1 VRCTQSLEN
10 PRFSG
15 AFSVQLAYG
24 FGSRM
29 IHWKRRFLALARQR
43 RNAVTAR
50 LRSETIPVKE
60 TAMLH
65 YAIVFLVIALIAA
78 VLGFGGI
85 AGAAAGIAK
94 ILFLVFLVLFI
105 VSLFMGRRSPPV

>member
-1 VRCTQSLEN
+1 MKWLEIPLGLSFN
-10 PRFSG
+10 W
-15 AFSVQLAYG
+15 
-24 FGSRM
+24 RM
-29 IHWKRRFLALARQR
+29 ASAHRRFIAKGFSYARSKNEETR
-43 RNAVTAR
+43 WSRVFGA
-50 LRSETIPVKE
+50 SEPSLFSE

-94 ILFLVFLVLFI
+94 ILFVVFLVLFI
-105 VSLFMGRRSPPV
+105 VSLIMGRRTPRV

>member
-1 VRCTQSLEN
+1 MLSARLRNKRHSTARWVQLTDDSLREW
-10 PRFSG
+10 PPKRARKTPLRARFSG
-15 AFSVQLAYG
+15 PSTQGA
-24 FGSRM
+24 
-29 IHWKRRFLALARQR
+29 K
-43 RNAVTAR
+43 
-50 LRSETIPVKE
+50 
-60 TAMLH
+60 AMLH

-105 VSLFMGRRSPPV
+105 VSLFMGRRGSPPV

>member
-1 VRCTQSLEN
+1 MIHCADGLLDGHEKRC
-10 PRFSG
+10 RVHAFSG
-15 AFSVQLAYG
+15 PSTQGA
-24 FGSRM
+24 
-29 IHWKRRFLALARQR
+29 K
-43 RNAVTAR
+43 
-50 LRSETIPVKE
+50 
-60 TAMLH
+60 AMLH

-105 VSLFMGRRSPPV
+105 VSLFMGRRGSPPV

>member
-1 VRCTQSLEN
+1 
-10 PRFSG
+10 
-15 AFSVQLAYG
+15 
-24 FGSRM
+24 M
-29 IHWKRRFLALARQR
+29 R
-43 RNAVTAR
+43 RNAFTCGMASAHAR
-50 LRSETIPVKE
+50 FIAKSAFYHGSKNEETRASRVFGAFHFSKE

-105 VSLFMGRRSPPV
+105 VSLFLGRRTPPV